1 MEKIIKQ
8 NRNFSIFYSIWVF
21 INFTILLVS
30 DKVGD
35 YYFYPIGKS
44 ATTAY
49 DGEKTSS
56 LLHAYD
62 ITEFIFYISLP
73 LFVLFIYKL
82 KAKNNHE

>member
-1 MEKIIKQ
+1 MEKFIKQ
-8 NRNFSIFYSIWVF
+8 NRDFSIFYSIWFFV
-21 INFTILLVS
+21 NFAILLIS

-44 ATTAY
+44 SVISY
-49 DGEKTSS
+49 DGEKMHS

-73 LFVLFIYKL
+73 LFLLFTYKL
-82 KAKNNHE
+82 IIKNK